1 MKLTNF
7 QKVRDEFNI
16 SFDILNN
23 DKPQLNL
30 FETDPKLVKY
40 RSSLIN
46 EENGEFNDAVDN
58 KNFTEVIDA
67 LGDML
72 YVIYGAFSS
81 YGVNADDAF
90 DLIHKSNMS
99 KLCKTEQ
106 EAIETVDFYIKDG
119 RYDSPS
125 YKLSSDGKHYI
136 VYNVSTKKVLKSI
149 NYNPVNFDSLF

>member
-7 QKVRDEFNI
+7 EKVRDEFNV

-23 DKPQLNL
+23 DKPQPNL
-30 FETDPKLVKY
+30 FKTDPKLVKY

-46 EENGEFNDAVDN
+46 EENAEFNDAVN
-58 KNFTEVIDA
+58 TENFTEVIDA

-99 KLCKTEQ
+99 KLCKNEE
-106 EAIETVDFYIKDG
+106 EAIQTVDFYIKDG
-119 RYDSPS
+119 RYDTPA
-125 YKLSSDGKHYI
+125 YKLSSDGKYYI
-136 VYNVSTKKVLKSI
+136 VYNKSTNKVLKSI
-149 NYNPVNFDSLF
+149 NYKPVKFDSLF

>member
-7 QKVRDEFNI
+7 EKVRDEFNV

-23 DKPQLNL
+23 DKPQPNL
-30 FETDPKLVKY
+30 FKTDPKLVKY

-46 EENGEFNDAVDN
+46 EENAEFNDAVN
-58 KNFTEVIDA
+58 TENFTEVIDA

-99 KLCKTEQ
+99 KLRKNEE
-106 EAIETVDFYIKDG
+106 EAIQTVDFYIKDG
-119 RYDSPS
+119 RYDTPA
-125 YKLSSDGKHYI
+125 YKLSSDGKYYI
-136 VYNVSTKKVLKSI
+136 VYNKSTNKVLKSI
-149 NYNPVNFDSLF
+149 NYKPVKFDSLF